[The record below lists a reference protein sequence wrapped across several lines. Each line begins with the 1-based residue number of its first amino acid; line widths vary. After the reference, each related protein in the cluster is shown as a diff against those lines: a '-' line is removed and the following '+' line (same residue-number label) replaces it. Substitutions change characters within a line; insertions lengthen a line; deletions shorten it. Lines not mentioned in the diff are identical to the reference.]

1 MDREAFEKAENH
13 QKNCVECISANEFSD
28 SLGGITY
35 DIYIY
40 ESI

>member
-28 SLGGITY
+28 SLGGGVTVKTVL
-35 DIYIY
+35 
-40 ESI
+40 